1 MRVDEFKGLIEALEK
16 NDSPQELLKYDAET
30 SKMTLAGITVVPIH
44 DYFLPAVFAALEGQ
58 IGPVARSL
66 IIRYAREIG
75 VKDGRAVREKMLE
88 GKEPTIRAVREAS
101 RSMFKSWCQVGWG
114 KLVKF
119 EVKEN
124 HAVISRSTSYEGEGY
139 LKLGKGPAKTPRC
152 WIALGYMIGF
162 FEGLLKR
169 KVKGEETECIG
180 MGAKTCTFRIEW

>member
-1 MRVDEFKGLIEALEK
+1 MKVDEFKGLIEVLEK
-16 NDSPQELLKYDAET
+16 NDSPHKLLKYDAET

-66 IIRYAREIG
+66 IIGYAREIG
-75 VKDGRAVREKMLE
+75 VKDGREIRERMLE

-101 RSMFKSWCQVGWG
+101 RSMFKSWCQIGWG

-124 HAVISRSTSYEGEGY
+124 RVEISRSTSYEGEGY
-139 LKLGKGPAKTPRC
+139 LKLGKGPAETPRC
-152 WIALGYMIGF
+152 SRLHN
-162 FEGLLKR
+162 
-169 KVKGEETECIG
+169 
-180 MGAKTCTFRIEW
+180 RIL